1 MLAARLHQQSCVRTT
16 AERNRPGTRNR
27 LLGIG
32 IVALLLGVTWH
43 RATAS
48 PRTGAVIEI
57 WVRGKNQLGDRGA
70 AHERSRGVNLDRLR
84 LVTVDRFDVQYDR
97 KGQYRGIP
105 LRKLLNRFRS
115 ETSVDLAILHFV
127 NGMAIPVPFRDSVAM
142 SRLDPFIATALRA
155 GAQAPP
161 APGRFPDVVKK
172 DSPVDRRPIRFSG
185 NKIVVADGW
194 HPEVSSTAQ
203 PGFSPWVHAD
213 TLVGVELVAAEAYY
227 AQFDVGGDA
236 SVRAGLALFRQS
248 CQFCHGA
255 REVGATFG
263 WDFVDSAPMSGY
275 QDSAA
280 NLYHNIAFKPT
291 NAAEI
296 GLMMPRLGFLSEE
309 AAGDIRHWVQALGT
323 TPIPPYQRP

>member
-1 MLAARLHQQSCVRTT
+1 MNGLR
-16 AERNRPGTRNR
+16 
-27 LLGIG
+27 GIG
-32 IVALLLGVTWH
+32 LGLGLVALVLGVPWH

-48 PRTGAVIEI
+48 PATGAVIEI
-57 WVRGKNQLGDRGA
+57 WVRGKSLPGEQGA
-70 AHERSRGVNLDRLR
+70 PHERSRQVNLDRLR

-97 KGQYRGIP
+97 KGQYRGIT
-105 LRKLLNRFRS
+105 LRDLLRRFKP
-115 ETSVDLAILHFV
+115 EASVDLAILHFA

-155 GAQAPP
+155 GSRATA
-161 APGRFPDVVKK
+161 APGTFPDIVKK
-172 DSPVDRRPIRFSG
+172 DSPVDRRPIQFSG
-185 NKIVVADGW
+185 NKIVVADRW
-194 HPEVSSTAQ
+194 HPEVSSTTE
-203 PGFSPWVHAD
+203 PGFSPWAHAD
-213 TLVGVELVAAEAYY
+213 TLVGVELVAAAAYY

-263 WDFVDSAPMSGY
+263 WDFVNSAPMSGY

-280 NLYHNIAFKPT
+280 NLYHNIAYKPT

-296 GLMMPRLGFLSEE
+296 GLMMPPLGFLSEE
-309 AAGDIRHWVQALGT
+309 AAANIRRWVQALGT
-323 TPIPPYQRP
+323 TSMPPYK